1 MKRIVPVALAAMLVI
16 TLAACSSVTPE
27 EGITPQVTF
36 GQADVNDDYAHVVT
50 LLFVQ
55 NGVGFY
61 SCTGTLLSPTVVLT
75 AGHCVEEFGNE
86 NDVTYVRNK
95 RDALEGRSGYPAG
108 GAGTAAWLTA
118 EWVRADD
125 VIPHS
130 DYADYA
136 AFPFTYDVGLVI
148 LPDTGAFDG
157 LSTFGVLA
165 PVGLLD
171 EVKGGKPKDRQ
182 FTVVGYGMQGY
193 VPAFYEDIYER
204 YYGTTTLINVNSA
217 YTGDGMTAVFT
228 NNPGKGNGQGGSCY
242 GDSGGPVF
250 YGDTNQIAAIVSFGI
265 TPCIGPDFQ
274 FRMDT
279 EAAQEFV
286 FGERPE
292 LQ

>member
-1 MKRIVPVALAAMLVI
+1 MKRIVPLVVGAALAL

-27 EGITPQVTF
+27 ASITPQVTF
-36 GQADVNDDYAHVVT
+36 GQPDIDDDYAHVVT

-55 NGVGFY
+55 NGMGYY

-75 AGHCVEEFGNE
+75 AGHCVEGGGEKNE
-86 NDVTYVRNK
+86 VTYVRNT
-95 RDALEGRSGYPAG
+95 RDALAG
-108 GAGTAAWLTA
+108 FANYGSTQDWLDA
-118 EWVRADD
+118 EWVLADD
-125 VIPHS
+125 VIPHP

-136 AFPFTYDVGLVI
+136 DFPFTYDVGLVI

-157 LSTFGVLA
+157 LSTYGELA
-165 PVGLLD
+165 QEGLLD
-171 EVKGGKPKDRQ
+171 DVKGGKPKDRQ
-182 FTVVGYGMQGY
+182 FTVVGYGMQGV
-193 VPAFYEDIYER
+193 VPAFYSDEYER

-228 NNPGKGNGQGGSCY
+228 NNPGKGNGEGGSCY
-242 GDSGGPVF
+242 GDSGGPLF
-250 YGDTNQIAAIVSFGI
+250 YKDTNQIAAIVSFGI

-279 EAAQEFV
+279 EAAQDFV

-292 LQ
+292 LE

>member
-1 MKRIVPVALAAMLVI
+1 MRRFVPIALAAALVF

-27 EGITPQVTF
+27 ADIAPQVTF
-36 GQADVNDDYAHVVT
+36 GQPDLYDAYAHVVT

-55 NGVGFY
+55 NGVGYY

-75 AGHCVEEFGNE
+75 AGHCVEEAGNE
-86 NDVTYVRNK
+86 NDVTYVRNT
-95 RDALEGRSGYPAG
+95 RDAMEGRGDYAEGP
-108 GAGTAAWLTA
+108 AGTAEWLVA
-118 EWVRADD
+118 EWVLADD
-125 VIPHS
+125 VIPHP

-136 AFPFTYDVGLVI
+136 EFPFTYDVGLVI
-148 LPDTGAFDG
+148 LPDTGAFNG
-157 LSTFGVLA
+157 LSTYGELA

-182 FTVVGYGMQGY
+182 FTIVGYGLQGY
-193 VPAFYEDIYER
+193 VPAFYSDDYER

-228 NNPGKGNGQGGSCY
+228 NNPGKGSGEGGSCY
-242 GDSGGPVF
+242 GDSGGPLF

-279 EAAQEFV
+279 DAAQDFV
-286 FGERPE
+286 VGELAKLE
-292 LQ
+292 